1 MPQDILKSVSDK
13 SGDEEFYSSIP
24 EGYVK
29 GKTKFIVV
37 CGSVMSGVGKGIF
50 SASLANLL
58 KQYGLKIS
66 PIKFDGYLNYDA
78 GTLNPFRHGE
88 VFVLDDGTECDL
100 DLGTYERF
108 LEQNLSKRNYLTA
121 GKIFKNIIDKERAGE
136 FLGRDVQFIPH
147 VTGEIKRY
155 LRELA
160 MSSNADVVQ
169 VEVGGTAGDLENS
182 YFLEAMR
189 ELAYEEG
196 RENMCFVN
204 VTYIMKPPSLGEH
217 KSKAAQLGIR
227 TLMSLGIQSDIIV
240 CRSEDPINNNVRNKI
255 SIAAN
260 VPVSRVINSTNTNS
274 IYNIPIYLNEIKV
287 DDAVFDVLNIEKKEL
302 SNEFDKWKEFVNK
315 GKGMDKKITIG
326 ITGKYTNIHD
336 SYLSILKA
344 LEHCSYNLGVGVDI
358 KWIETT
364 EIEQNGLNPSEV
376 LKGIDGIIVPGG
388 FGKRGTEGKIECI
401 KYAREN
407 NIPFLGLCYAFQM
420 AVVDFARNV
429 CGLEKAN
436 STEIDHETNEP
447 VVDILPEQKKIEGL
461 GGTMRLGGHDVEIKE
476 GTIAHK
482 LYNNSMVRE
491 RFRHRY
497 ECNPDY
503 IEILEKN
510 GMMFSGKAPNH
521 PIMQILELPKH
532 KFFIATQFHPEFSSR
547 PLNPHPL
554 FKGFVESCL

>member
-1 MPQDILKSVSDK
+1 
-13 SGDEEFYSSIP
+13 
-24 EGYVK
+24 
-29 GKTKFIVV
+29 
-37 CGSVMSGVGKGIF
+37 
-50 SASLANLL
+50 
-58 KQYGLKIS
+58 
-66 PIKFDGYLNYDA
+66 
-78 GTLNPFRHGE
+78 
-88 VFVLDDGTECDL
+88 
-100 DLGTYERF
+100 
-108 LEQNLSKRNYLTA
+108 
-121 GKIFKNIIDKERAGE
+121 
-136 FLGRDVQFIPH
+136 
-147 VTGEIKRY
+147 
-155 LRELA
+155 
-160 MSSNADVVQ
+160 
-169 VEVGGTAGDLENS
+169 
-182 YFLEAMR
+182 
-189 ELAYEEG
+189 
-196 RENMCFVN
+196 
-204 VTYIMKPPSLGEH
+204 
-217 KSKAAQLGIR
+217 
-227 TLMSLGIQSDIIV
+227 MSLGIQSDIIV